1 MTKTNKR
8 RRVVSIM
15 LTLVM
20 LASLIPS
27 MLVPTHAFWDDYDT
41 GGDCP
46 ECENMEH
53 QILQSVHEYS

>member
-8 RRVVSIM
+8 RRVVSIL

-46 ECENMEH
+46 NCDH
-53 QILQSVHEYS
+53 YHVRCV